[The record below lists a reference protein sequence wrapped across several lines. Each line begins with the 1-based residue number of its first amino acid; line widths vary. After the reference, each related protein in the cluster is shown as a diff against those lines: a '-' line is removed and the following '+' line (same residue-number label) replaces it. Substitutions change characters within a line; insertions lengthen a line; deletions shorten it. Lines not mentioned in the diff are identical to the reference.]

1 MSELAEWT
9 SVLPEEV
16 RAEAPHLKGAAT
28 PGQWMEKLKNDSAWR
43 GQSIRV
49 PGEDADESVMSDF
62 HTQLRD
68 KVPSLMP
75 TPMDDESSG
84 VVYEQMGKPKEASG
98 YTIPEGVEVNN
109 PDDYKDVALS

>member
-68 KVPSLMP
+68 KVPS
-75 TPMDDESSG
+75 
-84 VVYEQMGKPKEASG
+84 
-98 YTIPEGVEVNN
+98 
-109 PDDYKDVALS
+109 